1 MIDIKGVII
10 KIMNV
15 ECYIKN
21 IKIGSTEIYNLSE
34 GRIHG
39 GVCWF
44 KTKMNKWE
52 PLELNDFWNSLWY
65 IFCLRKLSEE
75 DSDEVEDDDDVDH
88 EPGYYEEQEEIRKR

>member
-10 KIMNV
+10 RIMNV

-34 GRIHG
+34 GRYMEG
-39 GVCWF
+39 FVDS
-44 KTKMNKWE
+44 KQKWTSE
-52 PLELNDFWNSLWY
+52 NHLNWMISGIYCD